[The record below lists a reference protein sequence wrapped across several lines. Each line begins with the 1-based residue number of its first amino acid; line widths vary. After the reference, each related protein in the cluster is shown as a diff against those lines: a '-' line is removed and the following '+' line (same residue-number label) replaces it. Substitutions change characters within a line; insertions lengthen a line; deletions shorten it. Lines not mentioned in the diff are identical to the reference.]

1 MSSLEITAHA
11 LRVDRKSLFWWAL
24 GLVFTTIL
32 FLVFYPSIADNAAA
46 YRQAIEG
53 LPDALK
59 AFAGGEGDPVSP
71 GGYMQGQFF
80 ASLGAWLFFA
90 FGVARGGRAIAGD
103 EDDGTLELVVA
114 APVGRARI
122 VAERALAM
130 AIELAV
136 VALVT
141 WLTLVILGPP
151 FELDLP
157 ASDYAAGVVGL
168 AMGAWVFGA
177 LALAVGAATGRPGV
191 AYGVGGAAAALAFL
205 CTVLAPLTDILN
217 DRREL
222 SPGWQSFGTRPIET
236 GFHTGDMAILAVE
249 GLVFIAVGTWLFL
262 RRDIH

>member
-1 MSSLEITAHA
+1 MPEITAHA
-11 LRVDRKSLFWWAL
+11 LRVDRKSLFWWTL
-24 GLVFTTIL
+24 GLVLTTL
-32 FLVFYPSIADNAAA
+32 MFLVFYPSIADNAAA

-71 GGYMQGQFF
+71 GGYLQGQFF

-103 EDDGTLELVVA
+103 EEAGTLELVVA

-130 AIELAV
+130 AVELVIVAV
-136 VALVT
+136 AT
-141 WLTLVILGPP
+141 WLALVILGPL
-151 FELDLP
+151 FEIDLP
-157 ASDYAAGVVGL
+157 AGDFAAGVAGL
-168 AMGAWVFGA
+168 AFGAWVFGA
-177 LALAVGAATGRPGV
+177 LALAVGAATGRAGV
-191 AYGVGGAAAALAFL
+191 AYGVAGGAAALAFL

-236 GFHTGDMAILAVE
+236 GFHTGDLAILLVE
-249 GLVFIAVGTWLFL
+249 GIVIIAVGTWLFL

>member
-1 MSSLEITAHA
+1 MPEITRHT
-11 LRVDRKSLFWWAL
+11 LRVDRKSLIWWTV
-24 GLVFTTIL
+24 GLIVTTIL
-32 FLVFYPSIADNAAA
+32 FLIFYPSIADNAAA

-90 FGVARGGRAIAGD
+90 FGMARGGRAIAGD
-103 EDDGTLELVVA
+103 EEDGTLELVVA

-130 AIELAV
+130 AIELV
-136 VALVT
+136 VVSFFT
-141 WLTLVILGPP
+141 WLTLVVLGPP

-157 ASDYAAGVVGL
+157 AADYAAGVVGL
-168 AMGAWVFGA
+168 GLGGWVFGA
-177 LALAVGAATGRPGV
+177 IAMAVGAATGRPGV

-205 CTVLAPLTDILN
+205 ATVLAPLTDLIN

-236 GFHTGDMAILAVE
+236 GFHAGDMALLVVE
-249 GLVFIAVGTWLFL
+249 GLVIIAVGTWLFR
-262 RRDIH
+262 RRDVH

>member
-1 MSSLEITAHA
+1 VPEITLHT
-11 LRVDRKSLFWWAL
+11 LRVDRRSLAWWAI
-24 GLVFTTIL
+24 GLIFTTVL

-80 ASLGAWLFFA
+80 ASLGAWLFFG

-103 EDDGTLELVVA
+103 EEDGTLELVAA
-114 APVGRARI
+114 APVGRERI
-122 VAERALAM
+122 VVERALAL
-130 AIELAV
+130 AIELV
-136 VALVT
+136 VVCLVT

-157 ASDYAAGVVGL
+157 AGDYAAGVVGL
-168 AMGAWVFGA
+168 GLGAWVFGS
-177 LALAVGAATGRPGV
+177 LALAVGAATGRPAV
-191 AYGVGGAAAALAFL
+191 AYGIGGAAAALAFL
-205 CTVLAPLTDILN
+205 FTVLAPLTDIIN

-236 GFHTGDMAILAVE
+236 GFHAGDFALLAIE
-249 GLVFIAVGTWLFL
+249 GIVIIAIGTWLFL

>member
-1 MSSLEITAHA
+1 MLEITTHA
-11 LRVDRKSLFWWAL
+11 LRVDRRSLFWWTV
-24 GLVFTTIL
+24 GLVLTTVL
-32 FLVFYPSIADNAAA
+32 FLIFYPSIADNAAA

-90 FGVARGGRAIAGD
+90 FGVARGGRAIAG
-103 EDDGTLELVVA
+103 EEEDGTLELVVA
-114 APVGRARI
+114 APVSRARI
-122 VAERALAM
+122 VAERTLAM
-130 AIELAV
+130 AVELFV
-136 VALVT
+136 VAVAT

-157 ASDYAAGVVGL
+157 VADYAAGVAGL
-168 AMGAWVFGA
+168 ALGAWVFGA
-177 LALAVGAATGRPGV
+177 LALAVGAATGRPGI

-205 CTVLAPLTDILN
+205 ATVLAPLTDLIN

-236 GFHTGDMAILAVE
+236 GFHGGDMALLVAE
-249 GLVFIAVGTWLFL
+249 GLVIVAVGTWLFL
-262 RRDIH
+262 RRDVH

>member
-1 MSSLEITAHA
+1 MAEITFHT
-11 LRVDRKSLFWWAL
+11 LRVDRRSLFWWAL
-24 GLVFTTIL
+24 GLALTVVM

-46 YRQAIEG
+46 YRQAIES

-90 FGVARGGRAIAGD
+90 FGVARGGRAIGGEEEA
-103 EDDGTLELVVA
+103 GTLELVVA

-130 AIELAV
+130 GVEIVAV
-136 VALVT
+136 SVVT
-141 WLTLVILGPP
+141 WLTLVVLGPP

-157 ASDYAAGVVGL
+157 VADYAAGVAGL
-168 AMGAWVFGA
+168 ALGAWVFGA
-177 LALAVGAATGRPGV
+177 LALAVGAATGRAGV

-222 SPGWQSFGTRPIET
+222 SPGWQAFGTRPIET
-236 GFHTGDMAILAVE
+236 GFHAGDLAILLAE
-249 GLVFIAVGTWLFL
+249 GLIVIAVGTWLFL
-262 RRDIH
+262 RRDVH

>member
-1 MSSLEITAHA
+1 MPEITRHT
-11 LRVDRKSLFWWAL
+11 LRVDRKSLIWWTV
-24 GLVFTTIL
+24 GLIVTTIL
-32 FLVFYPSIADNAAA
+32 FLIFYPSIADNAAA

-103 EDDGTLELVVA
+103 EEDGTLELVVA

-130 AIELAV
+130 AIELV
-136 VALVT
+136 VVSFFT
-141 WLTLVILGPP
+141 WLTLVVLGPP

-157 ASDYAAGVVGL
+157 VADYAAGVVGL
-168 AMGAWVFGA
+168 GLGGWVFGA
-177 LALAVGAATGRPGV
+177 IAMAVGAATGRPGV

-205 CTVLAPLTDILN
+205 ATVLAPLTDLIN

-236 GFHTGDMAILAVE
+236 GFHAGDMALLVVE
-249 GLVFIAVGTWLFL
+249 GLVIIAVGTWLFL
-262 RRDIH
+262 RRDVH